1 MDGNILEDG
10 ERRSLDDMISE
21 DIKFITG
28 KEKFDYVLAVSFP
41 GDNLSINIMTNIPPA
56 NGLKGFL
63 SILYKSIISV
73 PDNELKNNT
82 GIKKVIIK
90 EDQKDGE

>member
-1 MDGNILEDG
+1 MDGNILEEG
-10 ERRSLDDMISE
+10 ERKSLDDMISD
-21 DIKFITG
+21 DIKFVTG

-41 GDNLSINIMTNIPPA
+41 GDDISINIMTNIPPA

-63 SILYKSIISV
+63 SILYRSIRSV
-73 PDNELKNNT
+73 PDNELKKHT

-90 EDQKDGE
+90 EDQTDGE